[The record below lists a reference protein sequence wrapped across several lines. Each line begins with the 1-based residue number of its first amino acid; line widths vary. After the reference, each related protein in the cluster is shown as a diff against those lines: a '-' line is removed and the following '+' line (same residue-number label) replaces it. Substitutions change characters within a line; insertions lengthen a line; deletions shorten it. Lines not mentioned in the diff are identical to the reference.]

1 MSRVRR
7 EEFLGLDGFV
17 WFFGVVEDRI
27 DPLKL
32 GRVRVRCYGW
42 HSSDKQTL
50 PTDNLPWASVMQST
64 ASAAMG
70 DVGSSPAGLVEGSW
84 VVGFFIDG
92 RRAQFPIVMG
102 SLPGIPQVKPSSD
115 SGFSDPRGV
124 YPRRLDEPD
133 VNRLARGDSQYPH
146 SVLDAKRT
154 DALNAPVGRGWS
166 LPTGTYSAKYP
177 YNHVMETE
185 AGHILELDDT
195 AGAERVHVYHKSGTY
210 VEVGPKG
217 DVAIRTV
224 GSRYESTTGDAHSA
238 VGGTVSVT
246 VEGPVTVR
254 SSSYVLVDSKD
265 VRLGG
270 SGGPAV
276 ARVGDSV
283 KTPAGLGTI
292 ISGSSQVT
300 AV

>member
-1 MSRVRR
+1 MIRLKN
-7 EEFLGLDGFV
+7 EYLGLGGMT
-17 WFFGVVEDRI
+17 WFFGVVEDRM

-32 GRVRVRCYGW
+32 GRVRVRCFTW
-42 HSSDKQTL
+42 HTDDKSL
-50 PTDNLPWASVMQST
+50 VPTFTLPWATVVQPT
-64 ASAAMG
+64 TSAAVG
-70 DVGSSPAGLVEGSW
+70 DIGSSPSGLLPGTW
-84 VVGFFIDG
+84 VVGFFMDKQL
-92 RRAQFPIVMG
+92 AQMPVVIG
-102 SLPGIPQVKPSSD
+102 SIPGVPQEPADPSR
-115 SGFSDPRGV
+115 GFSDPDGV
-124 YPRRLDEPD
+124 YPMRLDEPD
-133 VNRLARGDSQYPH
+133 SNRLARGDSLYPH

-166 LPTGTYSAKYP
+166 LPTGTYAAKYP